1 MCCPSTPAPQVRL
14 GTYSTKTAHKPPA
27 AEVALR
33 AMVADPR
40 CAELD
45 RPGHACRVH
54 GGTRKFACAGLLL
67 KLDKLQWG

>member
-1 MCCPSTPAPQVRL
+1 MLTALLLHSVCSAPPISSQVRL

-40 CAELD
+40 CDGAL
-45 RPGHACRVH
+45 R
-54 GGTRKFACAGLLL
+54 
-67 KLDKLQWG
+67 